1 MFVRFKRA
9 QWGLKAYVVENTRR
23 DGKVVQEIVAHL
35 GSIDSRALG
44 LMPDGNRE
52 RSSTAARIRFWE
64 AVNPKLKLLA
74 NRAGGDDGVK
84 RLRMAIHARIPWPL
98 QAERGRLDVLDAE
111 AEAASWH
118 RLYEG
123 SQKMIESY
131 GKLIIATTEKK
142 AGAQRDALQEIQQVN
157 KWRAEAQ
164 ERRKRAGH
172 T

>member
-1 MFVRFKRA
+1 MAGFDDSA
-9 QWGLKAYVVENTRR
+9 TLLDAGSAPLQHQLPGAAEIGHGGLKHRP
-23 DGKVVQEIVAHL
+23 
-35 GSIDSRALG
+35 IDPSGYYR
-44 LMPDGNRE
+44 PDGQ
-52 RSSTAARIRFWE
+52 S
-64 AVNPKLKLLA
+64 
-74 NRAGGDDGVK
+74 
-84 RLRMAIHARIPWPL
+84 LR
-98 QAERGRLDVLDAE
+98 QVQV
-111 AEAASWH
+111 
-118 RLYEG
+118 